1 ARSFE
6 MRWCERFGLGFAT
19 CFWAELCSPTRMQQA
34 DCGREVV
41 ERTADVVRG
50 FKKSFGCLAGLGRA
64 APCLGAF
71 RRRRP
76 VEVTKPPQGARVVG
90 PPWSSG
96 SSSSPALVL
105 EEDKH
110 SAATWESLPRAL
122 DLVPPSFSRRA
133 AC

>member
-1 ARSFE
+1 

-50 FKKSFGCLAGLGRA
+50 FKKSCSCLAGLGHA

-71 RRRRP
+71 RRRQASCRSD
-76 VEVTKPPQGARVVG
+76 GASPGAAGATAVVIRVVIVT
-90 PPWSSG
+90 
-96 SSSSPALVL
+96 ALVL
-105 EEDKH
+105 ENIVQRLGKVCLGH
-110 SAATWESLPRAL
+110 
-122 DLVPPSFSRRA
+122 
-133 AC
+133 